1 MPSMV
6 QAPCLYQHPLHPPGQ
21 APRSNWAPR
30 TRDSD
35 CSWERHQ
42 PRGRQ
47 ITTHN
52 GLPLHPGAHPS
63 PRLGAEATCLPTRST
78 GGWTHSQRCRRCLLI
93 QPDSFQL
100 QEAQGPRHG
109 GSRVPNL
116 PPPWPRAEQAS
127 PASSEQDGQGYL
139 RPRGAALQTGDSSPA
154 AGASGNLCR

>member
-1 MPSMV
+1 MTVPGNVTSPEGDRSPLITGSHFILAHTHHPDWG
-6 QAPCLYQHPLHPPGQ
+6 QKPCAYLPAALEAGHTP
-21 APRSNWAPR
+21 
-30 TRDSD
+30 RDS
-35 CSWERHQ
+35 
-42 PRGRQ
+42 P
-47 ITTHN
+47 
-52 GLPLHPGAHPS
+52 
-63 PRLGAEATCLPTRST
+63 ST